1 MTLLLLA
8 CVLDRTGQSASA
20 NYERELALAQTRTQ
34 ELESQNDNLE
44 GRIDQLEEVNRYR
57 GQQEARKLEN
67 MDQVQQEVQRLRG
80 SVEELEHRIETGE
93 EADLAWEED
102 ITFRLTY
109 AEDRLAAL
117 ETTLGLEPPDPDDG
131 SEPTEVKPD
140 GEVVLKDDAEPTE
153 VELPT
158 TPDDLLAEA
167 ESHML
172 EDRPGVARVYYQKF
186 LSEHGE
192 HDRAAEAAYRLAE
205 TWFNQGDYKKAIL
218 KFEDVVTGHGS
229 SQWAP
234 WAMVRQGE
242 CFKLLGKTAEAEL
255 FWQDV
260 VDRYPKTKA
269 AKEAKSLL
277 AG

>member
-1 MTLLLLA
+1 MTLFLLA

-20 NYERELALAQTRTQ
+20 NYERELALAQARTQ
-34 ELESQNDNLE
+34 ELEAENENLE
-44 GRIDQLEEVNRYR
+44 SRIDQLEEVNRYR
-57 GQQEARKLEN
+57 GQRKLEN

-80 SVEELEHRIETGE
+80 SVEELEHRIVSDED
-93 EADLAWEED
+93 ADLAWEED
-102 ITFRLTY
+102 VAFRLKY

-117 ETTLGLEPPDPDDG
+117 ETTLGLEPPQPDDG

-140 GEVVLKDDAEPTE
+140 GEVVLKDDNEPTE

-158 TPDDLLAEA
+158 TPDELMAEA

-172 EDRPGVARVYYQKF
+172 GDRPAVARVYYQKF
-186 LSEHGE
+186 LGEHGD

-205 TWFNQGDYKKAIL
+205 TWFNQGEYTKAIL

-242 CFKLLGKTAEAEL
+242 CFQLMGQTAEAEL
-255 FWQDV
+255 FWRNVID
-260 VDRYPKTKA
+260 DYPKTKA